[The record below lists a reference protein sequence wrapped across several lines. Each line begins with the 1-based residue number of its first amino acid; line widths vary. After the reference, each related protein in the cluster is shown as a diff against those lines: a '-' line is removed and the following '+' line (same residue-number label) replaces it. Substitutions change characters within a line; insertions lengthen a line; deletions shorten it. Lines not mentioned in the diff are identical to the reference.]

1 MASCATRLSEVLAM
15 NGMDLHDDV
24 TLLENES
31 MKSMIRQES
40 ASMLSAEEYRDASSV
55 ESKDESKREN
65 ATLLMTDRNQ
75 SFGSIFVLSM
85 TTGSFAAALS
95 VLS

>member
-15 NGMDLHDDV
+15 NGMDRHDDM

-40 ASMLSAEEYRDASSV
+40 ASMLSAEEHRDASSV

-85 TTGSFAAALS
+85 TTRSFAVALS

>member
-1 MASCATRLSEVLAM
+1 M
-15 NGMDLHDDV
+15 NGMDRHDDV

-55 ESKDESKREN
+55 ESKDESNREN

-85 TTGSFAAALS
+85 TTGSFAIALS
-95 VLS
+95 VLSGK